1 LVTRTS
7 ADLQEKSK
15 NELLKQIPIFNHHA
29 ANELEP
35 LAIINRQPP
44 LHCMSGCRRRTT
56 ADLADRQEFVENQG
70 EF

>member
-15 NELLKQIPIFNHHA
+15 NELLRQIPIFNHHA

-35 LAIINRQPP
+35 LAIINRQSPAAAA
-44 LHCMSGCRRRTT
+44 LHVRLPKAYDG
-56 ADLADRQEFVENQG
+56 
-70 EF
+70 